1 MEKVESTQ
9 EQFDDVSRGKKTK
22 GKYIVPI
29 YILDMIKERI
39 NELKGKT
46 GKTISVITQEQIS
59 LPMFLLNSNI
69 AWDEKKGKKIY
80 FILN

>member
-1 MEKVESTQ
+1 M
-9 EQFDDVSRGKKTK
+9 
-22 GKYIVPI
+22 

-46 GKTISVITQEQIS
+46 GKTISVITQEQIR

-69 AWDEKKGKKIY
+69 A
-80 FILN
+80 

>member
-9 EQFDDVSRGKKTK
+9 EQFDDVNRVEKKKK
-22 GKYIVPI
+22 GKSIVPM

-46 GKTISVITQEQIS
+46 GKTISVITQEQIR
-59 LPMFLLNSNI
+59 LLMFLLNSNI
-69 AWDEKKGKKIY
+69 A
-80 FILN
+80 

>member
-1 MEKVESTQ
+1 MEKVESAQ
-9 EQFDDVSRGKKTK
+9 EQRRKKKK
-22 GKYIVPI
+22 GKYIVPM

-69 AWDEKKGKKIY
+69 A
-80 FILN
+80 

>member
-9 EQFDDVSRGKKTK
+9 EQFDDVSRGQKTK
-22 GKYIVPI
+22 GKYIIPI

-59 LPMFLLNSNI
+59 LPVFLLNSNI
-69 AWDEKKGKKIY
+69 A
-80 FILN
+80 

>member
-9 EQFDDVSRGKKTK
+9 EQFDDVKRVEKKKK
-22 GKYIVPI
+22 GKSIVPM

-46 GKTISVITQEQIS
+46 GKTISVITQEQIR
-59 LPMFLLNSNI
+59 LLMFLLNSNI
-69 AWDEKKGKKIY
+69 A
-80 FILN
+80 

>member
-9 EQFDDVSRGKKTK
+9 EQFDDVNRVEKKKK
-22 GKYIVPI
+22 GKSIVPM

-46 GKTISVITQEQIS
+46 GKTISVITQEQIR

-69 AWDEKKGKKIY
+69 A
-80 FILN
+80 

>member
-1 MEKVESTQ
+1 MGKVESTQ
-9 EQFDDVSRGKKTK
+9 EEFDDMSREKKTK

-39 NELKGKT
+39 NELTGKT

-59 LPMFLLNSNI
+59 LPMFFLNSNI
-69 AWDEKKGKKIY
+69 A
-80 FILN
+80 

>member
-1 MEKVESTQ
+1 MGKVESTQ
-9 EQFDDVSRGKKTK
+9 EKFDDMSREKKTK

-39 NELKGKT
+39 NELTGKT

-69 AWDEKKGKKIY
+69 A
-80 FILN
+80 